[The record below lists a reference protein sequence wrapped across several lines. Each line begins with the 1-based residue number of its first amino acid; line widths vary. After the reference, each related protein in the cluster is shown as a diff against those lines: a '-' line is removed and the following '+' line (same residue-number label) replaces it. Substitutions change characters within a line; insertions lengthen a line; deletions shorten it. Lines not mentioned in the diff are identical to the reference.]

1 MKKIGI
7 MMLLCML
14 AIGVKA
20 QEERCPLHFEGSFYM
35 GVSSKD
41 LTFMGENIDFGYSPI
56 NRLSIHALA
65 HSEFFIPKIG
75 AIIDSNIAVNLGG
88 GIGYQL
94 LNNKNWR
101 MGTLELR
108 GTLTTSLGSS
118 SSTYKNT
125 SYGVGLY
132 FYKHSNAQRFQ
143 PVIGIGFNVRN
154 FHGNVPNF
162 YGPYVSLGI
171 RF

>member
-14 AIGVKA
+14 AIGVQA
-20 QEERCPLHFEGSFYM
+20 QEERCPLHYEGSFSM
-35 GVSSKD
+35 GASSKD
-41 LTFMGENIDFGYSPI
+41 LSFMGANIDLGYSPV

-65 HSEFFIPKIG
+65 HSDFFIPKLG
-75 AIIDSNIAVNLGG
+75 ATKDYNNAVNLGG

-118 SSTYKNT
+118 TYKNT

-132 FYKHSNAQRFQ
+132 FYKHSNVQRFQ
-143 PVIGIGFNVRN
+143 PVIGIGFNARN